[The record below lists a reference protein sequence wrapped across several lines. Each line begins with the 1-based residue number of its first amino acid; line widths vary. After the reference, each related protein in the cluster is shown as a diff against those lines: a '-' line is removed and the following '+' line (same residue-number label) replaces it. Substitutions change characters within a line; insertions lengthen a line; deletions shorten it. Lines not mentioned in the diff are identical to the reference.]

1 MLYKDRYVEM
11 LGIGLVGMLYGYSR
25 DRDAYSRDAIGVVA
39 RCHRDGCYRDRP
51 STSRDATVGMS
62 REMR

>member
-1 MLYKDRYVEM
+1 M

-39 RCHRDGCYRDRP
+39 RGHRDGCYRDRP
-51 STSRDATVGMS
+51 SRDATVGMS
-62 REMR
+62 RGDEMSRPTSKWMLY

>member
-1 MLYKDRYVEM
+1 M

-51 STSRDATVGMS
+51 SRDATVGMS
-62 REMR
+62 RGMR

>member
-1 MLYKDRYVEM
+1 M
-11 LGIGLVGMLYGYSR
+11 LGIGLVGMLYGYRPGR

-51 STSRDATVGMS
+51 SRDAALGMS
-62 REMR
+62 RGMR